1 MVIMSKRNVIIP
13 APNGETGKYIPKD
26 YIGEIDKWVTET
38 DYFKSLVADG
48 KIVISASIK
57 DKDIDKAAEK
67 EVKDNTRRRKKAEE
81 TEEVKETETEKSKE
95 TEEVKE

>member
-13 APNGETGKYIPKD
+13 ASNGETGKYIPKD

-67 EVKDNTRRRKKAEE
+67 EIKDNTRRRKKAEE
-81 TEEVKETETEKSKE
+81 TEEDKEI
-95 TEEVKE
+95 EEVKE

>member
-38 DYFKSLVADG
+38 DYFKSLVA
-48 KIVISASIK
+48 
-57 DKDIDKAAEK
+57 EQ
-67 EVKDNTRRRKKAEE
+67 NP
-81 TEEVKETETEKSKE
+81 
-95 TEEVKE
+95 